1 MTSEARFSK
10 LHERH
15 AELETKIKNET
26 NRPNPDQMMLNDLK
40 LKKLRIKEEMERLK
54 V

>member
-1 MTSEARFSK
+1 MTSGARFSK

-15 AELETKIKNET
+15 AELESKIKNET
-26 NRPNPDQMMLNDLK
+26 NRPNPDQMMLSDLK
-40 LKKLRIKEEMERLK
+40 LKKLRIKEEIERLK

>member
-1 MTSEARFSK
+1 MKSEARLSK

-15 AELETKIKNET
+15 AELESEIKIET
-26 NRPNPDQMMLNDLK
+26 NRPNPDQMMLSDLK

>member
-15 AELETKIKNET
+15 AELESKIKSDT
-26 NRPNPDQMMLNDLK
+26 NRPNPDQMILSDVK
-40 LKKLRIKEEMERLK
+40 LKKLRIKEEIERLK